1 MTDTK
6 VTHDY
11 DQETLAASGDTLAS
25 APRGPSSR
33 PQRDAGLQPGDRV
46 GRYVIEAALGQGG
59 MGTVLA
65 ARDPDLDRRVA
76 IKVLH
81 PQTRPGADSTGG
93 PQRLLREAQA
103 MAKLAHPSVIAV
115 HDVGVVGDRLFVAM
129 EMIDGVDLRRWLAA
143 QPRTWREVVAAFLQ
157 AGEGLAAA
165 HAAGIIHR
173 DFKPENVM
181 VARGGRICVGDFGLA
196 AADGAPQSAG
206 DLQGSWLTT
215 AGTLTVPGAVLGTP
229 AYMAP
234 EQMVRGEITVAADIF
249 SFCVALYEALYG
261 HRPFRG
267 DTIGALYLAI
277 QRGQVLPPGAA
288 AAKIPRR
295 LLRLLRSGL
304 QHDPKARPTSLA
316 SELLP
321 QLRALLERRRRRTI
335 AVAAALVAAAL
346 APVLVLYD
354 PQPEVDCAAAA
365 PQLAEITAPERL
377 AAIERA
383 FAGTGSIHHAET
395 WRRVAAAIDEF
406 SKNWRAARVDACEA
420 THRRREQSPEL
431 EALRGDCFSR
441 HLRDLDR
448 LLTIYSDPDPKVVD
462 NAVAL
467 IKSLPSARDCDPAE
481 VLSAVAAEPPLT
493 PELAELDAKIS
504 EARLINRVR
513 RTDQAIELLDQT
525 LAQLDEH
532 DAPRVRARALVTR
545 ANAAYLDHRKDT
557 QQWLTL
563 ALEATLRSGDD
574 RRFAESVADQLGH
587 VGRDPEA
594 RELWRALGEAALARH
609 GGDEPS
615 RAKLLTNYGN
625 ALREDNNP
633 AAAAVAHREALELRR
648 REAGAEFL
656 VADALFNLSADYA
669 TLERDDEATVLL
681 TEAVKIWRRELGPEH
696 PRMIGALRNLAIFNM
711 YAADYERAQEIAQEA
726 YELARRTHGEGKPQ
740 LVPALLLVANLHAR
754 LGDAEQALNTY
765 RRALEIGRL
774 SPEHRP
780 DRDIELYIGIATIES
795 DRRDY
800 RAADAA
806 IQRALEAGG
815 DQLPPNDLFW
825 LAKHL
830 MDAGIALGRGDLD
843 AAEEAQSRALDAF
856 RGSDHIHSIVYGDIA
871 LTSAEIDHHRG
882 RYARA
887 LTTLQALVY
896 ERPLALKHP
905 SARAH
910 FHTTLARIF
919 APEALDR
926 PVQARAHAEAALADL
941 AALGSVFEPRRA
953 ELRRWLAEH

>member
-11 DQETLAASGDTLAS
+11 DQETLAASGDTVAS
-25 APRGPSSR
+25 ALRGASSR
-33 PQRDAGLQPGDRV
+33 PPRDAGLQPGDRV
-46 GRYVIEAALGQGG
+46 GRYVIEAVLGQGG

-65 ARDPDLDRRVA
+65 ARDPDLARLVA

-81 PQTRPGADSTGG
+81 AQANPSADLTGG

-103 MAKLAHPSVIAV
+103 MAKLAHPGVITV

-129 EMIDGVDLRRWLAA
+129 EMIDGVDLRRWLA
-143 QPRTWREVVAAFLQ
+143 QPRTWREIVAAFLQ

-173 DFKPENVM
+173 DYKPENVM
-181 VARGGRICVGDFGLA
+181 VARSGRICVGDFGLA
-196 AADGAPQSAG
+196 AADAAPQRTG
-206 DLQGSWLTT
+206 DLQGSWLTS
-215 AGTLTVPGAVLGTP
+215 AGTLTLPGAVLGTP

-234 EQMVRGEITVAADIF
+234 EQMIRGEITVAADIF

-267 DTIGALYLAI
+267 ETIGALYLAI
-277 QRGQVLPPGAA
+277 QRGQVLPPGPT

-304 QHDPKARPTSLA
+304 HHDPKARPASLA
-316 SELLP
+316 RDLLP

-406 SKNWRAARVDACEA
+406 SQNWRAARVDACEA

-441 HLRDLDR
+441 HLQGLDR

-467 IKSLPSARDCDPAE
+467 VKSLPSARDCDPAE
-481 VLSAVAAEPPLT
+481 VLSAVTAEPPLT

-513 RTDQAIELLDQT
+513 RTDRAIELLDQT

-532 DAPRVRARALVTR
+532 DAPRVRARALVAR
-545 ANAAYLDHRKDT
+545 ANASYLDHRKDT

-574 RRFAESVADQLGH
+574 RRFAESAADQLGQ

-609 GGDEPS
+609 GGDGPV

-625 ALREDNNP
+625 TLREDNNP
-633 AAAAVAHREALELRR
+633 RAAAVAHSEALELRR
-648 REAGAEFL
+648 REAGAEYL
-656 VADALFNLSADYA
+656 VADALFNLSADLA
-669 TLERDDEATVLL
+669 TLERTDEARPLL
-681 TEAVKIWRRELGPEH
+681 TEAVEIWRRELGAEH
-696 PRMIGALRNLAIFNM
+696 PRMIGALRNLALFH
-711 YAADYERAQEIAQEA
+711 DYEGDYRGAQELALEA
-726 YELARRTHGEGKPQ
+726 YELARRTHGDDKPQ
-740 LVPALLLVANLHAR
+740 LVPALLLVANLHAKIE
-754 LGDAEQALNTY
+754 DVDQSLNRY
-765 RRALEIGRL
+765 RHALEIGRR
-774 SPEHRP
+774 SPEHHNL
-780 DRDIELYIGIATIES
+780 RDIEIYVGIATIEF
-795 DRRDY
+795 DRLDY
-800 RAADAA
+800 AAAGAA
-806 IQRALEAGG
+806 IQRALAAGG
-815 DQLPPNDLFW
+815 DQLPPNDHFW
-825 LAKHL
+825 LAKHEI
-830 MDAGIALGRGDLD
+830 DAGIALRRGDLN
-843 AAEEAQSRALDAF
+843 AAEEAHSRALDAL
-856 RGSDHIHSIVYGDIA
+856 RGSDHIHSIVYCDIA
-871 LTSAEIDHHRG
+871 LTSAEVDHHRG
-882 RYARA
+882 RYGRA
-887 LTTLQALVY
+887 LTTLKALVY

-905 SARAH
+905 SARAR
-910 FHTTLARIF
+910 FHAAHAHIF
-919 APEALDR
+919 APEALGR
-926 PVQARAHAEAALADL
+926 PAQARAHAEAALADL
-941 AALGSVFEPRRA
+941 AALGSAFEPRRA